1 MGEIRTGCENGKVVS
16 LMGAM
21 HPKSIN
27 EWPGVS
33 SKGVE
38 VPVV

>member
-1 MGEIRTGCENGKVVS
+1 MGEIRTGCENGKAVS

-21 HPKSIN
+21 HPRSIN